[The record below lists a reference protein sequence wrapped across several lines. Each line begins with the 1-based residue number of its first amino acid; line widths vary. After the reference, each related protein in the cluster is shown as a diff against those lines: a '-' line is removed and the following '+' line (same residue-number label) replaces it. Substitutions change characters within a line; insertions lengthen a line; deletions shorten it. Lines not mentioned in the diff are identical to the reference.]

1 MRRAGKTVRRRWPVA
16 LWVKLGIVLLLA
28 GGLAFNSYVEKEI
41 KPTLLQLAEYEA
53 RFTTTRTLQEA
64 VYGVLQEEP
73 QLCASL
79 YTIGETLVQMDPVAA
94 NNARITLMRAVQSA
108 VDALPEKFYY
118 IPIGS
123 LSGNSLLNG
132 HGPGWEM
139 QLKPQGYVEGNIEE
153 TTESLSINTT
163 RYRADLVLS
172 VTLNMILDGRTETLD
187 VTDRIPLTSL
197 LLQGEVPAVYA
208 PELD

>member
-1 MRRAGKTVRRRWPVA
+1 MRRRGKVMRRRWPVR
-16 LWVKLGIVLLLA
+16 LWIKLICA
-28 GGLAFNSYVEKEI
+28 GTIAGCIAFNAYVEKEI

-53 RFTTTRTLQEA
+53 RFTTTRTVNEA
-64 VYGVLQEEP
+64 VAATLQQDP
-73 QLCASL
+73 QLCSTL
-79 YTIGETLVQMDPVAA
+79 YIVQDNLVRLDAAAA
-94 NNARITLMRAVQSA
+94 NTARSTLMQAVQCA

-139 QLKPQGYVEGNIEE
+139 QLKPQGYVRGNIEE

-172 VTLNMILDGRTETLD
+172 VTLNMVLDGRTETID
-187 VTDRIPLTSL
+187 VTDSIPLTSL
-197 LLQGEVPAVYA
+197 LLQGDTPAVYVA
-208 PELD
+208 ELD

>member
-1 MRRAGKTVRRRWPVA
+1 MRRKGNTARRRWPVR
-16 LWVKLGIVLLLA
+16 LWLRLAAVAAVLGTV
-28 GGLAFNSYVEKEI
+28 GFNLYVEKEI

-53 RFTTTRTLQEA
+53 RFTTTRTVNEA
-64 VYGVLQEEP
+64 VDAALQAEP
-73 QLCASL
+73 ELCDDL
-79 YTIGETLVQMDPVAA
+79 YRVEDGSVRLDTAAA
-94 NNARITLMRAVQSA
+94 NRVRSTLIRTVQER

-139 QLKPQGYVEGNIEE
+139 QLKPQGYVQGNIEE

-163 RYRADLVLS
+163 RCRADLVLC
-172 VTLNMILDGRTETLD
+172 VTLNMVLDGRTETLD
-187 VTDRIPLTSL
+187 ITDRVPLTSL
-197 LLQGEVPAVYA
+197 LLQGETPAVYA
-208 PELD
+208 AELD

>member
-1 MRRAGKTVRRRWPVA
+1 MRRKGKAARRRWPVRV
-16 LWVKLGIVLLLA
+16 WVRCLAIGLLA
-28 GGLAFNSYVEKEI
+28 GGWAFNLYVEREI

-53 RFTTTRTLQEA
+53 RFTTTRTVNSA
-64 VYGVLQEEP
+64 VSTVLQQEP
-73 QLCASL
+73 QLCAQL
-79 YTIGETLVQMDPVAA
+79 YTVQEHLVQLDAAAA
-94 NNARITLMRAVQSA
+94 NTARSTLMQAVQEA

-118 IPIGS
+118 IPVGS

-139 QLKPQGYVEGNIEE
+139 QLKPQGYVQGEIEE

-163 RYRADLVLS
+163 RCRADLVLS
-172 VTLNMILDGRTETLD
+172 VTLNMVLDGRTETIA

-197 LLQGEVPAVYA
+197 LIQGDTPAVYA
-208 PELD
+208 AELD